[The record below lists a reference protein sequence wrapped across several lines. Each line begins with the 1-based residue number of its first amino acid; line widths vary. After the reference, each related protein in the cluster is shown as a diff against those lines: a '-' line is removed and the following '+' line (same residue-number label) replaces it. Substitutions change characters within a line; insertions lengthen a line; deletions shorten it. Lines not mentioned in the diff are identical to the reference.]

1 MISSFSSHK
10 MSYLPPRRVAEL
22 HAQFADLS
30 ACDAQAES
38 AKLEQAIKANLRGLG
53 YGG

>member
-1 MISSFSSHK
+1 MFASE
-10 MSYLPPRRVAEL
+10 R
-22 HAQFADLS
+22 HAQLADLS
-30 ACDAQAES
+30 AGEAQAES

>member
-1 MISSFSSHK
+1 MFASERHTQ
-10 MSYLPPRRVAEL
+10 L
-22 HAQFADLS
+22 ADLS
-30 ACDAQAES
+30 ACEAQAES